1 MGARHA
7 RRAAMPL
14 APRLPRLA
22 LAGMLAIL
30 VFHQGLQG
38 LAYWGGVLP
47 GGPYNLTPVPPFGLP
62 RLVSLL
68 AWGALWALP
77 VGLAVRPLRWWLQVP
92 VAMGL
97 GAALPTLFT
106 WLVVLPMRG
115 LPATST
121 VLALGATLFA
131 AWGLGLVLF
140 MRLLRVR

>member
-1 MGARHA
+1 
-7 RRAAMPL
+7 MPRTASL
-14 APRLPRLA
+14 LIRLA

-47 GGPYNLTPVPPFGLP
+47 GGPYNLTPVPPFGVP

-68 AWGALWALP
+68 AWGAVWG
-77 VGLAVRPLRWWLQVP
+77 VVIGLLVMRLRWWLRVP
-92 VAMGL
+92 AAAVL

-106 WLVVLPMRG
+106 WLVVLPLRG
-115 LPATST
+115 LPPTST
-121 VLALGATLFA
+121 VLALGAALFA

-140 MRLLRVR
+140 MALLRVR

>member
-1 MGARHA
+1 
-7 RRAAMPL
+7 MPRTASL
-14 APRLPRLA
+14 LIRLA

-47 GGPYNLTPVPPFGLP
+47 GGPYNLTPVPPFGVP

-68 AWGALWALP
+68 AWGAVWG
-77 VGLAVRPLRWWLQVP
+77 VVIGLLVMRLRWWLRVP
-92 VAMGL
+92 VAAVL

-106 WLVVLPMRG
+106 WLVVLPLRG
-115 LPATST
+115 LPPTST
-121 VLALGATLFA
+121 VLALGAALFA

-140 MRLLRVR
+140 MALLRVR

>member
-1 MGARHA
+1 
-7 RRAAMPL
+7 MPRPALL
-14 APRLPRLA
+14 ARLA

-47 GGPYNLTPVPPFGLP
+47 GGPYNLTPVPPFGVP

-68 AWGALWALP
+68 AWGAVWG
-77 VGLAVRPLRWWLQVP
+77 VVIGLLVMRLRWWLRVP
-92 VAMGL
+92 VAAVL

-106 WLVVLPMRG
+106 WLVVLPLRG
-115 LPATST
+115 LPPTST
-121 VLALGATLFA
+121 VLALGAALFA

-140 MRLLRVR
+140 MALLRVR

>member
-1 MGARHA
+1 MPNVAA
-7 RRAAMPL
+7 LRAA
-14 APRLPRLA
+14 RLA

-77 VGLAVRPLRWWLQVP
+77 IGLLVMHLRWWLRVP
-92 VAMGL
+92 VAVML

-115 LPATST
+115 LPPTST

-131 AWGLGLVLF
+131 AWGLGLVVF
-140 MRLLRVR
+140 MWLLRVR

>member
-1 MGARHA
+1 
-7 RRAAMPL
+7 MPRTASL
-14 APRLPRLA
+14 LIRLA

-47 GGPYNLTPVPPFGLP
+47 GGPYNLTPVPPFGVP

-68 AWGALWALP
+68 AWGAVWG
-77 VGLAVRPLRWWLQVP
+77 VVIGLLVMRLRWWLRVP
-92 VAMGL
+92 VAVVL

-106 WLVVLPMRG
+106 WLVVLPLRG
-115 LPATST
+115 LPPTST
-121 VLALGATLFA
+121 VLALGAALFA

-140 MRLLRVR
+140 MALLRVR